1 MPAILVIGELN
12 PDIVVGGVPVKD
24 GRLRFGQAEDLVA
37 ATTLTLG
44 SSAAITASAAV
55 RAGAAAA
62 LVAVVGD
69 DDLGRSCL
77 RQAAA
82 RGIDLGAVRVARG
95 RRTGSSV
102 ILVSDE
108 GEHDRQILTDL
119 GTMADLAVDD
129 VPDELLG
136 RFGHVHVS
144 SFFMHTGARERL
156 HERLSRA
163 RELGATVSLDTNDD
177 PARAWASGAAEAVAA
192 SDLLFCNDAE
202 ALGLAGLAEGGDP
215 ARAAGL
221 LLSRL
226 AREPAAGRR
235 ARLPAVVHK
244 QGAAG
249 ATVHTVGG
257 RVRVRAPAVEVVDTV
272 GAGDTLAGTVL
283 ASLLAGADWPEA
295 LSLGVA
301 AASLSVTAAG
311 GVAAQPGRREASTL
325 AGSLETE
332 DSRTHT
338 AEEHRDR

>member
-1 MPAILVIGELN
+1 MAAILVVGELN
-12 PDIVVGGVPVKD
+12 PDIVVSGVPAKD

-77 RQAAA
+77 QLAAA
-82 RGIDLGAVRVARG
+82 RGIDLAAVRVAAG

-102 ILVSDE
+102 ILVADQ
-108 GEHDRQILTDL
+108 GDHDRQILTDL
-119 GTMADLAVDD
+119 GTMAELAVDD
-129 VPDELLG
+129 LPDGLLG
-136 RFGHVHVS
+136 RSAHVHVS
-144 SFFMHTGARERL
+144 SFFMHTGARDRL
-156 HERLSRA
+156 HERLARA

-177 PARAWASGAAEAVAA
+177 PARAWASGAAKAVAA
-192 SDLLFCNDAE
+192 SDLLFCNDTE
-202 ALGLAGLAEGGDP
+202 ALGLAGRADDADP
-215 ARAAGL
+215 AEAAGL
-221 LLSRL
+221 LLSRMPP
-226 AREPAAGRR
+226 RPAARG
-235 ARLPAVVHK
+235 AQLPAVVHK
-244 QGAAG
+244 QGPAG
-249 ATVHTVGG
+249 ATVHTRHG
-257 RVRVRAPAVEVVDTV
+257 RVRVRAPAVEVADTV

-295 LSLGVA
+295 LALGVA

-311 GVAAQPGRREASTL
+311 GVDGQPARREAAAL

-338 AEEHRDR
+338 AEEHP